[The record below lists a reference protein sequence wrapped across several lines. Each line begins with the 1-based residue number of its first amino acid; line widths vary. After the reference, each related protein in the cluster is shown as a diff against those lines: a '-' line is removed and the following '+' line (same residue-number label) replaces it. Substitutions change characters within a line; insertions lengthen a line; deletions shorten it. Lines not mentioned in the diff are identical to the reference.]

1 MKKRELSA
9 NDYGMAWLRIAIGI
23 LFLIFAQYK
32 ILETKFVDGGGFDSW
47 IHRFL
52 AGGAY
57 PFMAPLLRDFV
68 LPHAHV
74 LALVVAYGEL
84 CIGLALV
91 AGILVKPAGFFGFL
105 YMLILLFS
113 SNYPGAQAPVWE
125 YFGAALNH
133 LVLALC
139 FLAFEMSDAGRVWSL
154 PAYVRR
160 RYIIQRRTESAQEAD
175 LPSGASNVFGK

>member
-1 MKKRELSA
+1 MKKREFSA
-9 NDYGMAWLRIAIGI
+9 NDYGVAWLRIAIGI

-32 ILETKFVDGGGFDSW
+32 IIETKFVYGGGFDRW

-57 PFMAPLLRDFV
+57 PFMAPVLRDFV
-68 LPHAHV
+68 LPHSHV
-74 LALVVAYGEL
+74 FALVATYGEL

-91 AGILVKPAGFFGFL
+91 LGILVKPASFFGFL
-105 YMLILLFS
+105 YMMVLLFS
-113 SNYPGAQAPVWE
+113 SNYPGPHAPVWE

-139 FLAFEMSDAGRVWSL
+139 FLAFGMSNAGRVWSL

-160 RYIIQRRTESAQEAD
+160 RYIIQRRIESEEQAE